1 MRGVPSALTAGGVA
15 LALAV
20 GCASQRTAAPGS
32 PPAAAPVAPAAATP
46 PPAGSPLA
54 NVRDGMRPEEVQKL
68 AGAPTSIR
76 PYITGKAFIPW
87 YFGPD
92 RTRTAYYYKGQGR
105 VIFSGDGGLG
115 TNSSVLRVEY
125 DPADPGAPR

>member
-1 MRGVPSALTAGGVA
+1 MRRSIGVA
-15 LALAV
+15 CGGLLVGVLAL
-20 GCASQRTAAPGS
+20 GCASKSTSTRPATAPTPS
-32 PPAAAPVAPAAATP
+32 AASAP
-46 PPAGSPLA
+46 PPAGSRLA
-54 NVRDGMRPEEVQKL
+54 GVHQGMRPEEVQKI
-68 AGAPTSIR
+68 AGAPTTIR

-115 TNSSVLRVEY
+115 TNSTVLQVEY
-125 DPADPGAPR
+125 DPSDPGAPR

>member
-1 MRGVPSALTAGGVA
+1 MRSIG
-15 LALAV
+15 LACCGLLIGILGL
-20 GCASQRTAAPGS
+20 GCASKSTSTRPASAP
-32 PPAAAPVAPAAATP
+32 APAAATTP
-46 PPAGSPLA
+46 PPAGSRLA
-54 NVRDGMRPEEVQKL
+54 GVRQGMRPEEVQKI
-68 AGAPTSIR
+68 AGAPTTIR

-115 TNSSVLRVEY
+115 TNSTVLQVEY
-125 DPADPGAPR
+125 DPSDPGAPR